1 MAVADFGTVSHGM
14 LNHVSRGSGSVADFR
29 IRRATVGDAEA
40 IVTILTRIASERV
53 HSAIERPWTLEQQRN
68 YLASLSSRETFHVA
82 VSGSGEVI
90 GHQSLELWSPLLSSM
105 THVGQLGTF
114 LLTEW
119 RRRGIGRALFQA
131 SESFARSSGYRKF
144 LIQVRSSNTASQ
156 RFYQQLGF
164 VPCGRLTRQVVVDG
178 REDDEILM
186 EFFL

>member
-1 MAVADFGTVSHGM
+1 MPNDGRPAT
-14 LNHVSRGSGSVADFR
+14 GSVPDVR

-68 YLASLSSRETFHVA
+68 YLASLSPRETFHVA
-82 VSGSGEVI
+82 VAGSGEAI
-90 GHQSLELWSPLLSSM
+90 GFQSLDLWSPLLGST

-119 RRRGIGRALFQA
+119 RRQGVGRALFQA
-131 SESFARSSGYRKF
+131 TESFARSSGYRKF
-144 LIQVRSSNTASQ
+144 LIQVRSSNTAAQ
-156 RFYQQLGF
+156 LFYQQLGF

-178 REDDEILM
+178 QEDDEILM